1 MKRPREEDRER
12 RFLGEGVVLKS
23 QSQAERQQRTEQ
35 WCKEREKVRQQEKG
49 EMEGEGGRKTQKT
62 YVEGVQRSPDR
73 G

>member
-1 MKRPREEDRER
+1 M
-12 RFLGEGVVLKS
+12 GEGVVLKS
-23 QSQAERQQRTEQ
+23 QKPSRETTRPSGTEQ

-49 EMEGEGGRKTQKT
+49 EMEGEGGRKTQET